1 MLPSTFKRMHTV
13 SRHSLALQVFMRRAP
28 PPWAAS
34 AAARAAT
41 GDLITRPLL
50 MEHAVS
56 QLEEL
61 LEDGARLLLP
71 SGFLT
76 RCNAHCGCMSC

>member
-1 MLPSTFKRMHTV
+1 M

-71 SGFLT
+71 SCSSVL
-76 RCNAHCGCMSC
+76 RCTLWLHVLLKQQK